1 MISAQDVKKLR
12 DMTNAGM
19 MDCKQA
25 LTEAEGDFEK
35 AIEILRKKGQK
46 LSIKRAER
54 EAKEGVVIAMVS
66 DDKKR
71 GIVVRLSSET
81 DFGAKNE
88 EFVSLAKDFA
98 ELALKEFPSDIDG
111 LLGLKYNGI
120 SIGEKIVEQVGVIGE
135 KIELS
140 DYESLEADLVVPYIH
155 MGYRAGVII
164 GLNAQ
169 NDQSEEAGRNLAMQ
183 VAAMKPI
190 AVDQQDVDQNVIEK
204 ELEIGKEQARLEGK
218 PEQMLDQ
225 IAKGKVSQRSGRNA
239 AGSRKKRGSRC
250 MTHWLA
256 ITWVPWR
263 RGTPESSVSR
273 AARRAIAQTGG

>member
-81 DFGAKNE
+81 DFVAKNE
-88 EFVSLAKDFA
+88 EFVNLAKDFA

-120 SIGEKIVEQVGVIGE
+120 SVGEKIVEQVGVIGE

-164 GLNAQ
+164 GLNSQ

-190 AVDQQDVDQNVIEK
+190 AVDQQDVDQSVIEK

-225 IAKGKVSQRSGRNA
+225 IAKGKVN
-239 AGSRKKRGSRC
+239 KFLKEN
-250 MTHWLA
+250 TLLA
-256 ITWVPWR
+256 QAYVKD
-263 RGTPESSVSR
+263 SSLSVRDYLKS
-273 AARRAIAQTGG
+273 IGNGVTVTGFRHVALG

>member
-81 DFGAKNE
+81 DFVAKNE
-88 EFVSLAKDFA
+88 EFVNLAKDFA

-225 IAKGKVSQRSGRNA
+225 IAKGKVN
-239 AGSRKKRGSRC
+239 KFLKEN
-250 MTHWLA
+250 TLLA
-256 ITWVPWR
+256 QAYVKD
-263 RGTPESSVSR
+263 SSLSVRDYLKS
-273 AARRAIAQTGG
+273 IGNGVTVTGFRHVALG